1 MGAWRS
7 AEPCIYSGC
16 ELLRPS
22 EMYFDKGLFIEFYI
36 RMFKL
41 GSLCL
46 PAALNLLLAVIMT
59 IFYAATDTI
68 PSSALLITAWILTIF
83 FVYVQYK
90 LCKYG
95 ENFLSWMVLV
105 VPNVVGII
113 LLFTPAPN
121 GTTL

>member
-1 MGAWRS
+1 
-7 AEPCIYSGC
+7 
-16 ELLRPS
+16 
-22 EMYFDKGLFIEFYI
+22 
-36 RMFKL
+36 MFKL